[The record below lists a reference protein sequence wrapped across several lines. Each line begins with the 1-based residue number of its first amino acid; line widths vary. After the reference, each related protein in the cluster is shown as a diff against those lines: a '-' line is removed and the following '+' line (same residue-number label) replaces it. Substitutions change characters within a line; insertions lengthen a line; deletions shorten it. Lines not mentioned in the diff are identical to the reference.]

1 MLTLLQ
7 AQVAEELSHT
17 NIDVLI
23 QKLIDLSI
31 SAGKNILMAII
42 VYVVGRMLINLI
54 TRLLTKGLNHRKVD
68 AGIQT
73 FVQSLVHIILTILL
87 IISVIGALGV
97 NTTSFAALLASA
109 GVAVGMALSGNLQN
123 FAGGLVVLFF
133 KPYRVGDFIEA
144 QGVQGTVK
152 EIQIFHTILTTTDN
166 KEIFVPNGSMSNSVV
181 TNFNRNETRRLEWVV
196 GIDYGEDVARACA
209 AVRDTLAKD
218 TRVLDTPAPFVE
230 VGGLADSC
238 VNIVV
243 RVWVKTPDYWGVHH
257 ETLRS
262 IYNTFNERNINFPY
276 PTQTVHV
283 VKD

>member
-1 MLTLLQ
+1 MLNLLQTLLTT
-7 AQVAEELSHT
+7 ELAVT
-17 NIDVLI
+17 RLDVLLE
-23 QKLIDLSI
+23 KLIDLSI
-31 SAGKNILMAII
+31 SAGKNILMAAI
-42 VYVVGRMLINLI
+42 VYFIGKMLINLI
-54 TRLLTKGLNHRKVD
+54 QNLLTKGLNHRKVD

-73 FVQSLVHIILTILL
+73 FVQSLVHIVLTILL

-181 TNFNRNETRRLEWVV
+181 TNFNRNATRRLEWVV
-196 GIDYGEDVARACA
+196 GIDYGEDVKRACDA
-209 AVRDTLAKD
+209 IRDALATDK
-218 TRVLDTPAPFVE
+218 RLLDNPEPFVE
-230 VGGLADSC
+230 VGGLADSS
-238 VNIVV
+238 VNIIV

-257 ETLRS
+257 DTLRN
-262 IYNTFNERNINFPY
+262 IYNMFNERGINFPY
-276 PTQTVHV
+276 PQQTIHL
-283 VKD
+283 VKE

>member
-1 MLTLLQ
+1 MLTLLET
-7 AQVAEELSHT
+7 QVAEELSHT

-31 SAGKNILMAII
+31 SAGKNILMAAI
-42 VYVVGRMLINLI
+42 VYFVGRMLINLI
-54 TRLLTKGLNHRKVD
+54 QKLLTKGLNHRKVD

-73 FVQSLVHIILTILL
+73 FVQSLVHIVLTLLL

-166 KEIFVPNGSMSNSVV
+166 KEIFVPNGSMSTSVV
-181 TNFNRNETRRLEWVV
+181 TNYNRNATRRLEWTV
-196 GIDYGEDVARACA
+196 GIDYGEDVARACEA
-209 AVRDTLAKD
+209 IRDTLAKD
-218 TRVLDTPAPFVE
+218 KRLLENPAPFVE
-230 VGGLADSC
+230 VGGLADSS
-238 VNIVV
+238 VNIIV

-257 ETLRS
+257 DTLRN

-276 PTQTVHV
+276 PTQTVHI

>member
-1 MLTLLQ
+1 MFTLLQ
-7 AQVAEELSHT
+7 VKAVEELSKT
-17 NIDVLI
+17 NLDAVID
-23 QKLIDLSI
+23 KLLDLSV
-31 SAGKNILMAII
+31 SAGKNILMACL
-42 VYVVGRMLINLI
+42 VYAVGKMLMNLI
-54 TRLLTKGLNHRKVD
+54 KRLLCTAMSHHKVD
-68 AGIQT
+68 AGLQT
-73 FVQSLVHIILTILL
+73 FVQSLVHIVLNILL

-181 TNFNRNETRRLEWVV
+181 TNFNRNDTRRLEWTV
-196 GIDYGEDVARACA
+196 GIDYGEDVARACG
-209 AVRDTLAKD
+209 VIRDTLGKD
-218 TRVLDTPAPFVE
+218 ARVLDTPAPFVE
-230 VGGLADSC
+230 VGALADSS

-243 RVWVKTPDYWGVHH
+243 RVWVKTEDYWGVHH
-257 ETLRS
+257 GTLQS
-262 IYNTFNERNINFPY
+262 IYNAFNEQNINFPY
-276 PTQTVHV
+276 PQQTVHI
-283 VKD
+283 VKE